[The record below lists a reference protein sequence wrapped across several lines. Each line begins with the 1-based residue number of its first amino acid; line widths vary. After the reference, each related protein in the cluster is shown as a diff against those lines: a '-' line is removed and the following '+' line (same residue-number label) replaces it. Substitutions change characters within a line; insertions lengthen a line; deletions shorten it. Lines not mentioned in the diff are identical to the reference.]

1 MNKPTTPIGSQID
14 ADLRVSARSVT
25 ITGRGLRTVE
35 ELLTAISET
44 APNLPIGMLRS
55 TANHISTFL
64 NVLLE
69 QLAIDALENLGPRF
83 RNHLRERRFK
93 TNSVRSYS
101 NYLSML
107 LRAAREFGWES
118 PALEIP
124 EDWKPFWL

>member
-64 NVLLE
+64 NVPLE
-69 QLAIDALENLGPRF
+69 QLAIDALENLGVAAS
-83 RNHLRERRFK
+83 HL
-93 TNSVRSYS
+93 SS
-101 NYLSML
+101 
-107 LRAAREFGWES
+107 LRAALMPAAIRPGAREHTQAISTLSFAHVS
-118 PALEIP
+118 FSTAQNATT
-124 EDWKPFWL
+124 